1 MLLNIL
7 LAATTIYG
15 GVTKEPKVIKE
26 FYLSAQEVI
35 RHTEERGRVTVN
47 FWIDKAGEVGKIQV
61 VDTFDIKLNPT
72 IEDAVRSMKFHP
84 AIQNGV
90 PVPIRYM
97 LPIVIE

>member
-15 GVTKEPKVIKE
+15 VNTKEPKVIKE

-35 RHTEERGRVTVN
+35 RHTEERGKVIVN
-47 FWIDKAGEVGKIQV
+47 FWIDKAGKVGKIQV
-61 VDTFDIKLNPT
+61 VDTFDIRLNPT
-72 IEDAVRSMKFHP
+72 IEDAVRSMKFRP